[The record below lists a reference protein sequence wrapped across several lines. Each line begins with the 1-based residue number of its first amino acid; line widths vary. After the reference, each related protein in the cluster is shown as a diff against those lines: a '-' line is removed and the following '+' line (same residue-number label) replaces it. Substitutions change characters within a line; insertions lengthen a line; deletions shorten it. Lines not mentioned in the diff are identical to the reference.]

1 MNTYL
6 DRIMTAKAAEVAE
19 LEQNF
24 REIDFTRGRLFNRTC
39 ISLKEKLSHPESSGI
54 IAEFKRKS
62 PTKGVIHATAK
73 VAEVTRGYAEAGAA
87 GLSVLTDTLFFG
99 GTLCDLETARL
110 ANPETPILRK
120 DFVMAPLQ
128 VAQAKAFGADVVL
141 LIAACLTPE
150 QIHDLAQ
157 YARSLGMET
166 LLELHDA
173 SELDKISPLVDL
185 VGVNNRNLKSFT
197 VDLDASIHLA
207 SLIPGEWVKISESG
221 LSSPETILMLHK
233 AGFRGFL
240 MGEHFMK
247 KEDPAEECRQF
258 IDQLR
263 NTELIINQ
271 KCDLGEQINGEHQ

>member
-173 SELDKISPLVDL
+173 SELEKISPLVDL

-197 VDLDASIHLA
+197 VDLATTEALA
-207 SLIPGEWVKISESG
+207 EEVPDDILLVAESG
-221 LSSPETILMLHK
+221 IKTPADAERLATAGADALLVGETLMRSANILVDLPALK
-233 AGFRGFL
+233 AF
-240 MGEHFMK
+240 K
-247 KEDPAEECRQF
+247 P
-258 IDQLR
+258 
-263 NTELIINQ
+263 
-271 KCDLGEQINGEHQ
+271 